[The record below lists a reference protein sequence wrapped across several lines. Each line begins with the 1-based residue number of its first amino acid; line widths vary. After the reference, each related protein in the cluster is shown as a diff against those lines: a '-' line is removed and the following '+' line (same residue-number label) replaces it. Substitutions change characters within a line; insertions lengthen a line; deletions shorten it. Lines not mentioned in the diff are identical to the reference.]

1 MGDATIQSVLDHGA
15 VALISAMG
23 NDLTIVQSAQSSFNN
38 YSDAY
43 GEREKKILRSLM
55 REKHGVPFEHVALT
69 YRLKMPIFVARQLVK
84 HRISSWSEHSARY
97 SHFEIDYYLPE
108 VGNVRSQEGKPMEYR
123 FATAETATASLFI
136 EKLWQWCETG
146 MQNYEW
152 AVANGIAKE
161 QARMFVPINAY
172 TTITWT
178 LNVRSLLNVLALRND
193 SHAQGETREYAVAME
208 QLACGVIPDTLEA
221 FNEFGRIVP

>member
-1 MGDATIQSVLDHGA
+1 MADAISVLGRGKVDLINWMGD
-15 VALISAMG
+15 
-23 NDLTIVQSAQSSFNN
+23 DLCIVQSAQSSFNN
-38 YSDAY
+38 YSTEY
-43 GEREKKILRSLM
+43 GEREQAILRSLM

-84 HRISSWSEHSARY
+84 HRTSSWSEHSARY
-97 SHFEIDYYLPE
+97 SKLEVDFYLPTTDT
-108 VGNVRSQEGKPMEYR
+108 VRTQIGKPMEYT
-123 FATAETATASLFI
+123 FETTDRAKASLFL
-136 EKLWQWCETG
+136 EKLWQWCEIG
-146 MQNYEW
+146 MANYQW
-152 AVANGIAKE
+152 AIDNGIARE

-193 SHAQGETREYAVAME
+193 SHAQGETRAFAIAME
-208 QLACGVIPDTLEA
+208 ELAESVIPDTIKA

>member
-1 MGDATIQSVLDHGA
+1 MFESIRAHDAGMVSLINHMGD
-15 VALISAMG
+15 
-23 NDLTIVQSAQSSFNN
+23 DLAIVQAAQSSF
-38 YSDAY
+38 SRFSEAY
-43 GEREKKILRSLM
+43 GEREQKILRSLM

-84 HRISSWSEHSARY
+84 HRMSSWSEHSARY
-97 SHFEIDYYLPE
+97 SKFEIEYYLPALD
-108 VGNVRSQEGKPMEYR
+108 GVRAQEGKPMEYR
-123 FATAETATASLFI
+123 YVTADVAVASQFI
-136 EKLWQWCETG
+136 QRLADWCEQG
-146 MQNYEW
+146 MANYQW
-152 AVANGIAKE
+152 AMDNGVARE

-193 SHAQGETREYAVAME
+193 SHAQEETRVFAEGME
-208 QLACGVIPDTLEA
+208 QLAERVIPDTLKA